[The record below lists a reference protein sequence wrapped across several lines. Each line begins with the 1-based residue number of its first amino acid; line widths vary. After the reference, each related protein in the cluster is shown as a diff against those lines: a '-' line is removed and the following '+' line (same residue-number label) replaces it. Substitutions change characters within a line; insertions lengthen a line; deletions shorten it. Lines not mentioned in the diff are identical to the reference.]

1 MYRRPALAPQL
12 VERGALAVLA
22 RGLSSTRRRRP
33 SSSSSPRAAP
43 APVAPPAPAAPA
55 PAPVAAAAP
64 ARAAPRPR
72 PRRRLFHGALLPR
85 RADPQALVVLHHLQ
99 ISLGRPRLRV
109 RVPRFRPEGADDAP
123 AHGALLEAAVGSPF
137 VGVRRRAPA
146 GRELPLLGL
155 VAGDD
160 VAVKISMF
168 GEFRLVLLPARGF
181 RVGHG
186 HELGHGFMSAFG
198 RLLER
203 KISLAR
209 SECCQ
214 NVILV
219 PCNSRGD
226 RCACSAFWPWV

>member
-22 RGLSSTRRRRP
+22 RGLSTTRRRRP
-33 SSSSSPRAAP
+33 SSSSSPRPAP

-72 PRRRLFHGALLPR
+72 PRRRLLDGALLPR

-109 RVPRFRPEGADDAP
+109 RVPRFGTEGADDAP
-123 AHGALLEAAVGSPF
+123 AHGALLEAAVGPAL
-137 VGVRRRAPA
+137 VGVRGSSTT

-160 VAVKISMF
+160 VAAEVPVL
-168 GEFRLVLLPARGF
+168 GELRLVLLPARGLG
-181 RVGHG
+181 VGHG
-186 HELGHGFMSAFG
+186 HELGHGCLLRCFWAAFG
-198 RLLER
+198 AFELWRT
-203 KISLAR
+203 
-209 SECCQ
+209 
-214 NVILV
+214 V
-219 PCNSRGD
+219 PCAAVE
-226 RCACSAFWPWV
+226 C